1 MTILFVLSNVIDSVP
16 FRLEQPEYFV
26 PVCKQIRKYL
36 TFHLGSNFNL
46 FRIIPAIS
54 ANFSRNA
61 NFNQYKILTEKKKK
75 IIKNSYLLLLG
86 FVLFFLFFFLIS
98 VSSSSSSFFLSSSSF
113 FLSSSSSSSS
123 SSFGFGLL
131 PNYLFFFICVSLAV
145 LHLCLDFRAFRL

>member
-1 MTILFVLSNVIDSVP
+1 MLLILCHSGQNSQNILYRYANKYENTSRFISDQISAYFES
-16 FRLEQPEYFV
+16 FRLFRPILAEM
-26 PVCKQIRKYL
+26 QISTNTR
-36 TFHLGSNFNL
+36 FW
-46 FRIIPAIS
+46 P
-54 ANFSRNA
+54 
-61 NFNQYKILTEKKKK
+61 KKRKK

-113 FLSSSSSSSS
+113 
-123 SSFGFGLL
+123 GFGLL

>member
-1 MTILFVLSNVIDSVP
+1 MTILFVLSNVIDFVP
-16 FRLEQPEYFV
+16 FRSEQPEYFV

-75 IIKNSYLLLLG
+75 NNKKFIPPPFGFRAFLPFLLLNFGL
-86 FVLFFLFFFLIS
+86 FFFFFLSFFFFLFFF
-98 VSSSSSSFFLSSSSF
+98 
-113 FLSSSSSSSS
+113 
-123 SSFGFGLL
+123 
-131 PNYLFFFICVSLAV
+131 FFFFWFWSTT
-145 LHLCLDFRAFRL
+145 

>member
-16 FRLEQPEYFV
+16 FRSERPEYFV
-26 PVCKQIRKYL
+26 LVCKLVRKYL

-75 IIKNSYLLLLG
+75 NNKKFIPPPSGCRAFLPFLLLNFGL
-86 FVLFFLFFFLIS
+86 FFFFFLSIFFFFLFFF
-98 VSSSSSSFFLSSSSF
+98 
-113 FLSSSSSSSS
+113 
-123 SSFGFGLL
+123 
-131 PNYLFFFICVSLAV
+131 FFF
-145 LHLCLDFRAFRL
+145 FWF

>member
-1 MTILFVLSNVIDSVP
+1 MLLIPCHSGQNSQNILYRYANKYENTSRFTSDQISA
-16 FRLEQPEYFV
+16 YF
-26 PVCKQIRKYL
+26 KS
-36 TFHLGSNFNL
+36 FGL
-46 FRIIPAIS
+46 FRPILAEMQIS
-54 ANFSRNA
+54 TNTRFWP
-61 NFNQYKILTEKKKK
+61 KKRKK

-98 VSSSSSSFFLSSSSF
+98 VSSSSSF

>member
-1 MTILFVLSNVIDSVP
+1 MLLILCHSGQNSQNILYRYANKYENTSRFISDQISA
-16 FRLEQPEYFV
+16 YFESF
-26 PVCKQIRKYL
+26 Q
-36 TFHLGSNFNL
+36 L
-46 FRIIPAIS
+46 FRPILAEMQIS
-54 ANFSRNA
+54 TNTRFWP
-61 NFNQYKILTEKKKK
+61 KKRKK

-98 VSSSSSSFFLSSSSF
+98 VSSSSSFFLSSSSF
-113 FLSSSSSSSS
+113 FLSSSSSSSSS